1 MTVLVVAEH
10 DNQEIKGATL
20 NTITAAVALGA
31 GDVEIL
37 VAGANC
43 QSAADGA
50 AAISGV
56 SKIRMVDNAL
66 YANALAEPF
75 AALV

>member
-20 NTITAAVALGA
+20 NTVTAAIALGA

-37 VAGANC
+37 VAGENC
-43 QSAADGA
+43 QTAADGA

-56 SKIRMVDNAL
+56 GKIRMVEIGRAH
-66 YANALAEPF
+66 
-75 AALV
+75 V